1 MAPNYYLYEK
11 VAVARHQDLLREA
24 ELKRLAAKRPE
35 QRRNLGRNAL
45 YRLGVLLVK
54 LGMLLKESNQ
64 PGELARNQA

>member
-1 MAPNYYLYEK
+1 MTPNYYLYEK
-11 VAVARHQDLLREA
+11 LAVARHQDLLREA
-24 ELKRLAAKRPE
+24 EQKRLAARRPK

-64 PGELARNQA
+64 PGKLASDQA